1 MSTRSSAGWLIL
13 LAALA
18 VPGFLFYNWW
28 SRLNAESRRQMT
40 QKVRKRLPDGGV
52 LFSGS
57 PAPNKLTNPI
67 ASQGGAGVSSA
78 PPASPS
84 TAAAAADG
92 VNAALASGETAA
104 AGVSALQAAPGA
116 SGPPLAAPSAPGEPQ
131 PPGSASGGLPSGLVL
146 SRDPTLSP
154 YDIVRIEQI
163 VLEKM
168 IKQQEVKEAVKGQRV
183 KPVKREPPV
192 ETTIDLQGIISTSDQ
207 GQRAIVNG
215 EMIGEGE
222 FVGQVKV
229 LRITTQGVVF
239 LYKGRRFTKTISK

>member
-1 MSTRSSAGWLIL
+1 MSARSSGGWLIL

-18 VPGFLFYNWW
+18 IPSFLFYNWW

-40 QKVRKRLPDGGV
+40 QKVRRRLPDGGG

-57 PAPNKLTNPI
+57 PATGKLTNPI
-67 ASQGGAGVSSA
+67 ASQAGQGEPGAFQAG
-78 PPASPS
+78 PS
-84 TAAAAADG
+84 TATSSASHSFPIDASTA
-92 VNAALASGETAA
+92 NAQSPAIDELSQAPAIAEASAGTPQASGLPQALA
-104 AGVSALQAAPGA
+104 
-116 SGPPLAAPSAPGEPQ
+116 
-131 PPGSASGGLPSGLVL
+131 L

-154 YDIVRIEQI
+154 YDMLRLEQI
-163 VLEKM
+163 ALEKM
-168 IKQQEVKEAVKGQRV
+168 IKQQEVKEAVKKQRV
-183 KPVKREPPV
+183 RVVKREPPI

-207 GQRAIVNG
+207 GQRAIING

-222 FVGQVKV
+222 FVGQARV